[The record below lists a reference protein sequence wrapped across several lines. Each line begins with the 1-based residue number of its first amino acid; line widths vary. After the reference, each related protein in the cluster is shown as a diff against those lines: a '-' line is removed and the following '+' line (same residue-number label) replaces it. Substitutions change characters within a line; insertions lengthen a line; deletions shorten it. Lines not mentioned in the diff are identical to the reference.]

1 MHSNEFLNDVSNDFS
16 RHRDAIMQTIT
27 APTDEVAASSHGLDD
42 FRLSSRAEI
51 TGLLRQLHDANVTL
65 NLNAPDGR
73 MINVTLSAIDATR
86 DALTFNTGA
95 STSQLQTL
103 IECDEAVV
111 VGYLDRIK
119 LQFDASDLVMVHAD
133 SGSALN
139 CAFPSEIFRFQ
150 RRSGYRVRPMVRSSP
165 TARLRHPMIPDMQLS
180 LRILDVSISGCA
192 IFLPDNVPP
201 MTPGVVINNVQID
214 LDADTRILTSL
225 RMQHVSSI
233 SADSKGVRLGCE
245 LLDPAREGLRA
256 LQLYIDQTQKRR
268 RLMALD

>member
-1 MHSNEFLNDVSNDFS
+1 MHRNEFANQQ
-16 RHRDAIMQTIT
+16 DALLQTMNV
-27 APTDEVAASSHGLDD
+27 PMDEVAHSHDAMDD

-51 TGLLRQLHDANVTL
+51 TSLLKQLRDANVTL

-73 MINVTLSAIDATR
+73 MVNVTLWDIDATR
-86 DALTFNTGA
+86 DALTFSTDA
-95 STSQLQTL
+95 STSQMELLT
-103 IECDEAVV
+103 ECDEAVV

-119 LQFDASDLVMVHAD
+119 LQFDVSDLMMVHANN
-133 SGSALN
+133 GRALN
-139 CAFPSEIFRFQ
+139 CAFPTEVFRFQ
-150 RRSGYRVRPMVRSSP
+150 RRSGYRVRPLVRSSP
-165 TARLRHPMIPDMQLS
+165 TARLRHPMIPEMQLS

-201 MTPGVVINNVQID
+201 MAPGVVINNVQLD
-214 LDADTRILTSL
+214 LDGDTRIMTSL

-233 SADSKGVRLGCE
+233 GADSKGVRLGCE
-245 LLDPAREGLRA
+245 LVNPLREGLRA

>member
-1 MHSNEFLNDVSNDFS
+1 MHSPEFANRND
-16 RHRDAIMQTIT
+16 ATMQTMNL
-27 APTDEVAASSHGLDD
+27 PMEEVAESNEGLDD

-51 TGLLRQLHDANVTL
+51 TGLLKQLRDANVRL

-73 MINVTLSAIDATR
+73 MINVTLNAIDATR
-86 DALTFNTGA
+86 DALTFNTDA
-95 STSQLQTL
+95 STSTLQALT
-103 IECDEAVV
+103 ECDEAVV

-119 LQFDASDLVMVHAD
+119 LQFDVSDLVMVHAEN
-133 SGSALN
+133 GSALN

-165 TARLRHPMIPDMQLS
+165 TARLRHPMIPEMQLS

-201 MTPGVVINNVQID
+201 MAPGVVINNVQID

>member
-1 MHSNEFLNDVSNDFS
+1 MHNNEYLNQ
-16 RHRDAIMQTIT
+16 RQAAMQTM
-27 APTDEVAASSHGLDD
+27 PAALNEMAGAGDNLND

-51 TGLLRQLHDANVTL
+51 TVLLKQLRDANVTL

-73 MINVTLSAIDATR
+73 MTNVTLCAITATH
-86 DALTFNTGA
+86 DALTFSTDA
-95 STSQLQTL
+95 SISQLQALT
-103 IECDEAVV
+103 ECDEAVV

-119 LQFDASDLVMVHAD
+119 LQFDVSDLVMVHD
-133 SGSALN
+133 GDGRALN
-139 CAFPSEIFRFQ
+139 CAFPAEVFRFQ

-165 TARLRHPMIPDMQLS
+165 TARLRHPAIPEMQLS

-192 IFLPDNVPP
+192 IFLPENVPP
-201 MTPGVVINNVQID
+201 VTPGVVINNVQID

-225 RMQHVSSI
+225 RIQHVSSI
-233 SADSKGVRLGCE
+233 GADSKGVRLGCE
-245 LLDPAREGLRA
+245 FVDPARDGLRA

>member
-1 MHSNEFLNDVSNDFS
+1 MHSHEFSNRS
-16 RHRDAIMQTIT
+16 DATMQTMT
-27 APTDEVAASSHGLDD
+27 VPMDELAATNGGLDD

-51 TGLLRQLHDANVTL
+51 TGLLKQLRDANVTL

-73 MINVTLSAIDATR
+73 MINVRLMAIDATR
-86 DALTFNTGA
+86 DALTFSA
-95 STSQLQTL
+95 DATSSLLQALT
-103 IECDEAVV
+103 ECDEAVV

-119 LQFDASDLVMVHAD
+119 LQFDVSDLVMVHANN
-133 SGSALN
+133 GSALN

-150 RRSGYRVRPMVRSSP
+150 RRSGFRVRPMVRSSP
-165 TARLRHPMIPDMQLS
+165 TARLRHPMIPEMQLS

-192 IFLPDNVPP
+192 IFLPENVPT
-201 MTPGVVINNVQID
+201 MTPGVVINNVQLD
-214 LDADTRILTSL
+214 LDADTRIMTSL

-245 LLDPAREGLRA
+245 LLNPAREGLRA

>member
-1 MHSNEFLNDVSNDFS
+1 MHRSKLANSTDT
-16 RHRDAIMQTIT
+16 IMHTMT
-27 APTDEVAASSHGLDD
+27 VPMDEVALSNGSLDD

-51 TGLLRQLHDANVTL
+51 NALLKQLRDANVTL

-73 MINVTLSAIDATR
+73 MINVTLWDIDATR
-86 DALTFNTGA
+86 DALTFSTDA
-95 STSQLQTL
+95 STSHLEMLT
-103 IECDEAVV
+103 ECDEAVV
-111 VGYLDRIK
+111 VGYLDSIK
-119 LQFDASDLVMVHAD
+119 LQFDVSDLMMVHANN
-133 SGSALN
+133 GRALN
-139 CAFPSEIFRFQ
+139 CAFPTEIFRFQ

-165 TARLRHPMIPDMQLS
+165 TARLRHPMIPEMQLS

-201 MTPGVVINNVQID
+201 MAPGVVINNVQLD

-225 RMQHVSSI
+225 RMHHVSSI

>member
-1 MHSNEFLNDVSNDFS
+1 MHRTELTNQA
-16 RHRDAIMQTIT
+16 DAIMHTMTVPI
-27 APTDEVAASSHGLDD
+27 DEVADANGGLDD

-51 TGLLRQLHDANVTL
+51 SGLLKQLREANVTL

-73 MINVTLSAIDATR
+73 MINVTLWDIDATR
-86 DALTFNTGA
+86 DALTFSTDA
-95 STSQLQTL
+95 STSQLEMLT
-103 IECDEAVV
+103 ECDEAVV

-119 LQFDASDLVMVHAD
+119 LQFDVSDLMMVHANN
-133 SGSALN
+133 GRALN
-139 CAFPSEIFRFQ
+139 CAFPHEIFRFQ

-165 TARLRHPMIPDMQLS
+165 TARLRHPMIPEMQLS
-180 LRILDVSISGCA
+180 LRILDVSITGCA

-201 MTPGVVINNVQID
+201 MAPGVVINNVQID

-245 LLDPAREGLRA
+245 LLNPAREGLRA